1 MSHFGLVIIISFF
14 WLASEI
20 ILAVLKR
27 SRGGKTNGKDKFT
40 LQFLW
45 IVIVLSITAGVYL
58 GIKGI
63 GMVSALWRIAPIIGV
78 IMIIMGL
85 AIRWTAILTLRR
97 LFTVNVDIVTNHR
110 IITGGIYKYVRH
122 PSYSGSLLSFLGL
135 GIYFSNWLSAI
146 VIFVPILAVFLI
158 RISVE
163 EKALLTQFKEEYL
176 DYCGRTRRLIPFI
189 Y

>member
-1 MSHFGLVIIISFF
+1 MLIISFF

-20 ILAVLKR
+20 VLAVLKR
-27 SRGGKTNGKDKFT
+27 SKGGRANGKDRNT

-58 GIKGI
+58 GVKGI
-63 GMVSALWRIAPIIGV
+63 GMVPAIRRIAPYIGI

-85 AIRWTAILTLRR
+85 AIRWVAILTLRR
-97 LFTVNVDIVTNHR
+97 LFTVNVAIAANHR
-110 IITGGIYKYVRH
+110 IISEGIYKYVRH

-135 GIYFSNWLSAI
+135 GVYFSNWLSAI
-146 VIFVPILAVFLI
+146 VILLPIMAIFLI

-163 EKALLTQFKEEYL
+163 EEALTAQFKKEYM
-176 DYCGRTRRLIPFI
+176 DYCEKTSRLIPFI